1 MVKRITGLNTISEP
15 IKSNTAG
22 ESVTVVALL
31 EVSLPPL
38 HPEKAK
44 KENIGR
50 TRINLCL
57 ALITFKKA
65 IRV

>member
-1 MVKRITGLNTISEP
+1 
-15 IKSNTAG
+15 
-22 ESVTVVALL
+22 

-44 KENIGR
+44 NENIGR

-57 ALITFKKA
+57 ALITFNKA